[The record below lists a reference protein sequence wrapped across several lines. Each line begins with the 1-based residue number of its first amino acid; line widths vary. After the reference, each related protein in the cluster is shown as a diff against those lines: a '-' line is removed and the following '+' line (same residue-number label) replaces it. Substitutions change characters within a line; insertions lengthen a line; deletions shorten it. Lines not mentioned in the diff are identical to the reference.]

1 MLKGESGDHSTVW
14 TALATTLLKV
24 GAFIALM
31 LVVGRRVVPWILER
45 VAGTGSREL
54 FTLCV
59 LAIALGVAFGSAE
72 LFGVSFALGAF
83 FAGLLLNES
92 EFSHQAANETL
103 PLRDAFAV
111 LFFVSVGMLF
121 NPAILVERPLDV
133 MATFAIVV
141 AGNGL
146 AAWGVTRLLNKPQ
159 STALLLAF
167 SLSQIGEFSFIL
179 ASLGVQL
186 KVLPQ
191 DGQDLILAG
200 ALLSIIFNPLLM
212 AWLDRRSAAE
222 VRLARAEADRIAV
235 VPADIRDHVLLVGYG
250 RVGREFARILHEH
263 GVPLVVIDD
272 EDHLVD
278 RARAD
283 GLPAIR
289 GNAVNERVLR
299 EAAPDRAHMALLAIP
314 NALEAGEII
323 ATLRRVNPNLS
334 IVARGH
340 SDNEV
345 KHLLEHGADA
355 AVMAERE
362 LAHSFAEMVLATP
375 HYRGQ
380 RRLPPA
386 TS

>member
-1 MLKGESGDHSTVW
+1 
-14 TALATTLLKV
+14 
-24 GAFIALM
+24 
-31 LVVGRRVVPWILER
+31 
-45 VAGTGSREL
+45 
-54 FTLCV
+54 
-59 LAIALGVAFGSAE
+59 
-72 LFGVSFALGAF
+72 
-83 FAGLLLNES
+83 
-92 EFSHQAANETL
+92 
-103 PLRDAFAV
+103 
-111 LFFVSVGMLF
+111 
-121 NPAILVERPLDV
+121 
-133 MATFAIVV
+133 
-141 AGNGL
+141 
-146 AAWGVTRLLNKPQ
+146 
-159 STALLLAF
+159 
-167 SLSQIGEFSFIL
+167 
-179 ASLGVQL
+179 
-186 KVLPQ
+186 
-191 DGQDLILAG
+191 
-200 ALLSIIFNPLLM
+200 
-212 AWLDRRSAAE
+212 
-222 VRLARAEADRIAV
+222 
-235 VPADIRDHVLLVGYG
+235 
-250 RVGREFARILHEH
+250 
-263 GVPLVVIDD
+263 VVIDD